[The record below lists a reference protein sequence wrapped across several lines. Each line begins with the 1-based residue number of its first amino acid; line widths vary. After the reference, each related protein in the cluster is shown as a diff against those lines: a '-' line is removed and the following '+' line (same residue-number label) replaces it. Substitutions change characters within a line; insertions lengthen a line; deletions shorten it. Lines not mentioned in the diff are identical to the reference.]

1 MLYKDKSLQI
11 VITCISL
18 IQIKVPL
25 LFVFKSSSDS
35 LRLNTYCL
43 VYNISDD
50 GCDCSGD
57 CMLAVHTI
65 CNVWIFISSNPQTSF
80 VLL

>member
-18 IQIKVPL
+18 IQIKVPV
-25 LFVFKSSSDS
+25 LFVFKCSSDF
-35 LRLNTYCL
+35 LRLNTYGR

-50 GCDCSGD
+50 GFDSSRD
-57 CMLAVHTI
+57 CMLVNCAHNI
-65 CNVWIFISSNPQTSF
+65 
-80 VLL
+80 